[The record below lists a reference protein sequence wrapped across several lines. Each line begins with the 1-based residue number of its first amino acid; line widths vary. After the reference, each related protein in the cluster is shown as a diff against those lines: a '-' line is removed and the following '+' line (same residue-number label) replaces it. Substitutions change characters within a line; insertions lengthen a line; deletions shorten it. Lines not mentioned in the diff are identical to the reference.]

1 MRNVTFKWI
10 YSPAGRQV
18 VENLLPLVSGSAIM
32 FLVITYQAIVRCVLP
47 SFLVVVVLTAPG
59 CFCFITFL
67 QILPG
72 WPVFRTIT
80 LFFTFT
86 CNITSH
92 QGKSNLI
99 GLDFTSPGRHSS
111 HFCRVETLWVSSVPF
126 ARADCFKWE
135 IIWKMDKTKIHYLL
149 NTKNLDHT

>member
-1 MRNVTFKWI
+1 MYWWVGYMSFGAGLKVIIIRDHLAHLNYRVLYEKCNFQVNIFSCWPPGGGKLTSTCLWICNHVSCNYYRANVFI
-10 YSPAGRQV
+10 S
-18 VENLLPLVSGSAIM
+18 
-32 FLVITYQAIVRCVLP
+32 VLP

-86 CNITSH
+86 CNITSY

-111 HFCRVETLWVSSVPF
+111 HFCRVETL
-126 ARADCFKWE
+126 
-135 IIWKMDKTKIHYLL
+135 
-149 NTKNLDHT
+149 